1 MANISVLHV
10 SLLTAANDAF
20 NCTWNSGKT
29 DSDMENYDG
38 TVIRV
43 RNEGKIHQN
52 TTSLRHGSAHSEQ
65 HPSTFSS
72 LHTLCSVCFVEVVG
86 VTVTIWCESTPP
98 ACFHVC

>member
-1 MANISVLHV
+1 MSNISVLHV

-20 NCTWNSGKT
+20 SCTWNSGKT
-29 DSDMENYDG
+29 HMEKYDG
-38 TVIRV
+38 TVIKV

-52 TTSLRHGSAHSEQ
+52 TTSLHHGSTHSEQ

-72 LHTLCSVCFVEVVG
+72 LHTLCSVCFVKVVG
-86 VTVTIWCESTPP
+86 VTATIWCMSTPP